1 MTQGAIRAV
10 LFDLDGTL
18 VDSAPDLAG
27 AVNFM
32 RSQRGLP
39 ALPIEVLRPWA
50 SHGARGLLGAG
61 LNISPED
68 AEFTARRDEFLNH
81 YEKTLAD
88 NTRVFPAMEPILREL
103 EARQLKWG
111 IVTNKHMRFTDPLC
125 QALGLTQR
133 AAIVVSGD
141 TTPHAKPHP
150 APLLHAAEKI
160 GVSPEQCLY
169 VGDDLRDVQAGQ
181 AAGMKT
187 VVVTYGYCGGD
198 LPPAQWGGDYL
209 IHTPQELLGLL

>member
-1 MTQGAIRAV
+1 MNSVRAV

-18 VDSAPDLAG
+18 VDSAPDLAA

-39 ALPIEVLRPWA
+39 ELPIEVLRPWA

-61 LNISPED
+61 LNITPED
-68 AEFTARRDEFLNH
+68 PDFLTLRDEFLNR
-81 YEKTLAD
+81 YEKNLAIH
-88 NTRVFPAMEPILREL
+88 TRIFPALEPVLQEIEQRALP
-103 EARQLKWG
+103 WG
-111 IVTNKHMRFTDPLC
+111 IVTNKHARFTTPLVH
-125 QALGLTQR
+125 ALGLDQR
-133 AAIVVSGD
+133 TGVIVSGD

-150 APLLHAAEKI
+150 APLLFAAEKI
-160 GVSPEQCLY
+160 GIPPQHCLY

-187 VVVTYGYCGGD
+187 VVVTYGYCGGET
-198 LPPAQWGGDYL
+198 PPEQWGGDYL
-209 IHTPQELLGLL
+209 IHTPQELLALL